1 MILLIVTLLY
11 IIHKKEIEKMTSK
24 KELVDYYKV
33 RLATN
38 ERWALRALERI
49 AMRQTEYELE
59 NDLTNE
65 SNKVGFSGPD
75 AEILTSFYRQVK
87 RGYTL
92 TSKQKVIL
100 FRKMP
105 KYAGQLVSISIQEG
119 KVIKVGSEYKFI

>member
-1 MILLIVTLLY
+1 
-11 IIHKKEIEKMTSK
+11 MTSK

-75 AEILTSFYRQVK
+75 AEILTSFYRVVK
-87 RGYTL
+87 KGYSL
-92 TSKQKVIL
+92 TPKQKVIL
-100 FRKMP
+100 FHKIP
-105 KYAGQLVSISIQEG
+105 KYAGQLVEISLLEG
-119 KVIKVGSEYKFI
+119 KLIKEGKTYKFART